1 MSLTA
6 RVSKLE
12 GRCPDNPYA
21 HLSDEE
27 LEAQIDSILEGY
39 LRRAGVW
46 GDPGLWPGLVL
57 PQLPPDVREG
67 MRENLKRLEDKI
79 MASAS
84 LADLGGANG

>member
-1 MSLTA
+1 MSLK
-6 RVSKLE
+6 RRLKNLE

-21 HLSDEE
+21 HLTDEE

-67 MRENLKRLEDKI
+67 MRENLKRLEDN
-79 MASAS
+79 ATAPAP
-84 LADLGGANG
+84 LPNLGGANG